1 MRKDAVLRA
10 APRRGRPARLSRDSI
25 LDAALVL
32 LERDGHELP
41 TLARIAE
48 QVNAVPAAL
57 YRHFEDGDDLLDGV
71 LSKVLGAVELEIRS
85 RARWPQQ
92 VRDWMT
98 SLRAH
103 LLRFPAVLP
112 LIGRGGRTSPAWL
125 DAVAVLIAI
134 LERAGLRSSALARTH
149 LWITETTIALVIQEA
164 SMALPDQIRG
174 ARASLAEMSPQG
186 RASLAPLI
194 PHLVALR
201 GDELFEF
208 IADRTIAALVE
219 LVGDRRGRKGSCST
233 STAVWAGG
241 RWRSGARPRRIRD
254 TGRSSRP

>member
-1 MRKDAVLRA
+1 MSSRGLATTKTIA
-10 APRRGRPARLSRDSI
+10 RRGRPARLSRESI
-25 LDAALVL
+25 LDAALAL
-32 LERDGHELP
+32 LEHRGRELP

-48 QVNAVPAAL
+48 EVDAVPAAL
-57 YRHFEDGDDLLDGV
+57 YRHFAGGDELLDGV
-71 LSKVLGAVELEIRS
+71 LAKVLGAVELEIRG

-112 LIGRGGRTSPAWL
+112 LIGRRGRTSPAWL

-134 LERAGLRSSALARTH
+134 LERAGLRGARLASTH

-164 SMALPDQIRG
+164 SMSVPEQIRG
-174 ARASLAEMSPQG
+174 ARASLAHMSPAG
-186 RASLAPLI
+186 RAAFAPLI
-194 PHLVALR
+194 PHMAALQ
-201 GDELFEF
+201 GDELFDF

-219 LVGDRRGRKGSCST
+219 LVGER
-233 STAVWAGG
+233 
-241 RWRSGARPRRIRD
+241 
-254 TGRSSRP
+254 